1 MLDLNAVEQQ
11 DFSLT
16 LQRLNSLKGKNLPKA
31 IADFNKESDILS
43 HVIQFDPTPKL
54 SYTKWLMTRLYRDP
68 ATMAGEI
75 QISTDGPNRV
85 RRLLAEF
92 DGIKHKLDVKDRD
105 IFNYRSIE
113 QLELVLIE
121 QRKVRF
127 KASKKYLNNLDI
139 HETLLDTIVLM
150 SDGLSVHRP
159 RSVEDVIVM
168 TGGDKAFDLRG
179 GAGYRMLSRIGEIY
193 VFNTDYGPLVGAL
206 PAQGEK
212 GYLVD
217 CTGEAAMFE
226 DALNLHQNVDWERTP
241 EILSLMIKID
251 PALPFDMELE
261 AVEPYKVALTQFP
274 LILHED
280 RAIPDEFLHELME
293 DPECGKAISEAL
305 QAH

>member
-16 LQRLNSLKGKNLPKA
+16 LKRLNALKGKLPKA
-31 IADFNKESDILS
+31 IADFIRESEILS
-43 HVIQFDPTPKL
+43 YVTQFDPSPNL
-54 SYTKWLMTRLYRDP
+54 SYTKWLMTRLYRNP
-68 ATMAGEI
+68 ANIAGEI
-75 QISTDGPNRV
+75 RISNDGSNRV

-92 DGIKHKLDVKDRD
+92 DGIKHKLEVKDRD

-113 QLELVLIE
+113 QLEAVLIE

-127 KASKKYLNNLDI
+127 KASKKYLKLLDI
-139 HETLLDTIVLM
+139 HETLLDTIVHM
-150 SDGLSVHRP
+150 CDGLSVHRP
-159 RSVEDVIVM
+159 RSIEDVIVM
-168 TGGDKAFDLRG
+168 TGGDQAFDLRG
-179 GAGYRMLSRIGEIY
+179 DAAYRMLSRIGEVY

-212 GYLVD
+212 GYVVD
-217 CTGEAAMFE
+217 STGEAAMFE
-226 DALNLHQNVDWERTP
+226 DALNLHQDVDWERAP
-241 EILSLMIKID
+241 EIMSLMIKID
-251 PALPFDMELE
+251 PALPFDMEME

-293 DPECGKAISEAL
+293 DPVIGKSIGETL
-305 QAH
+305 EVR